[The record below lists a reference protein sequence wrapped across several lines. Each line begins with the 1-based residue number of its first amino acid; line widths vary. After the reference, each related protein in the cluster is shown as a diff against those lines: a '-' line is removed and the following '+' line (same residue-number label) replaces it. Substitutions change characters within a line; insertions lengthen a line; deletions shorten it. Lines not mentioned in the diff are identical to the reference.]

1 MKKKSKKFLQL
12 CKKYNVN
19 PDEVREVLSVKEAF
33 KLLNLDLLKM
43 PGVSKLPKR
52 FRLWLEWLYKMAVV
66 AEAFNT
72 DENGKLWIPNYND
85 PSEYKYEIWWDVKA
99 DKKNPS
105 GSGLSY
111 LVCALWAAL
120 SSVPARLCFKNR
132 DTAIFVGKH
141 FAKEFKFVQLHF
153 E

>member
-1 MKKKSKKFLQL
+1 MKKKSQKFLSL
-12 CKKYNVN
+12 CKEYDVS
-19 PDEVREVLSVKEAF
+19 PDNVREVLSVKQAF
-33 KLLNLDLLKM
+33 KIRGVDILKM

-72 DENGKLWIPNYND
+72 DESGKLWIPNYND
-85 PSEYKYEIWWDVKA
+85 SNEYKYEIWWDVKA
-99 DKKNPS
+99 DSKHTS
-105 GSGLSY
+105 GSGLSCDGC
-111 LVCALWAAL
+111 VGWSAA
-120 SSVPARLCFKNR
+120 SDVPARLCFKNR

-141 FAKEFKFVQLHF
+141 FAKEFKYVQLHF

>member
-1 MKKKSKKFLQL
+1 MKKKSQKFLRL
-12 CKKYNVN
+12 CSDYGV
-19 PDEVREVLSVKEAF
+19 DSSQVREVLSVKQAF

-66 AEAFNT
+66 TEAFNT

-85 PSEYKYEIWWDVKA
+85 SSEYKYEIWWSVKA
-99 DKKNPS
+99 DKKHPS

-111 LVCALWAAL
+111 YDYGNGTTC
-120 SSVPARLCFKNR
+120 SYVPARLCFKNR

>member
-19 PDEVREVLSVKEAF
+19 PDEVREVLSVKQAF
-33 KLLNLDLLKM
+33 KLLNLDLFKM
-43 PGVSKLPKR
+43 PGVSKIPKR

-66 AEAFNT
+66 TEAFNT

-85 PSEYKYEIWWDVKA
+85 SSEYKYEIWWDVKA
-99 DKKNPS
+99 DKKHPS

-111 LVCALWAAL
+111 DVFVCWVTA
-120 SSVPARLCFKNR
+120 SDVPARLCFKNR

>member
-1 MKKKSKKFLQL
+1 MKKKSQKFVKL
-12 CKKYNVN
+12 CKKYGVN
-19 PDEVREVLSVKEAF
+19 PENVREVLSVKQAF
-33 KLLNLDLLKM
+33 KVRDIDILKM
-43 PGVSKLPKR
+43 PGLSKIPKR

-85 PSEYKYEIWWDVKA
+85 PNEYKYEIWWNVKA
-99 DKKNPS
+99 DPKHAS
-105 GSGLSY
+105 GSGLS
-111 LVCALWAAL
+111 CRDFGRWAAS
-120 SSVPARLCFKNR
+120 SSVPARLCFINR

-141 FAKEFKFVQLHF
+141 FAKEFKYVQLHF